1 MSARV
6 EAILKRDRWIVLGGL
21 ALVILLSWLYLLLG
35 AGMGM
40 SGIEMTR
47 LSSNEGMEMALGD
60 TVMQPATWSTG
71 YALVMFFMWWIMM
84 IAMMLPSATPMIL
97 LAAALNRKAN
107 LNRKPYGAVSYF
119 IAGYLFAWALFSL
132 IAAVVQW
139 GLTATGLLS
148 SLMQSTSTE
157 LAGSILIAAGFW
169 QFTPIKHACLR
180 HCRSPVKFL
189 VQHQR
194 RSNLGSLVMGLE
206 HGTYCVGCCWFL
218 MALLLVGGIMNLYWV
233 IGLAAYILIEKVVP
247 KGERI
252 SRLVGVVLAVWGVS
266 WLTGVY

>member
-6 EAILKRDRWIVLGGL
+6 TAILKRDRWIVLGGL

-40 SGIEMTR
+40 SGMEMTR
-47 LSSNEGMEMALGD
+47 LSSGEGMGMRD
-60 TVMQPATWSTG
+60 TVMQPAAWSIG

-97 LAAALNRKAN
+97 LAAALNRKADPD
-107 LNRKPYGAVSYF
+107 RQPYGASGYF
-119 IAGYLFAWALFSL
+119 AAGYLFAWALFSV
-132 IAAVVQW
+132 IAVAVQW

-148 SLMQSTSTE
+148 SWMQSTSTL
-157 LAGSILIAAGFW
+157 LAGSILIAAGLW

-189 VQHQR
+189 AQHR
-194 RSNLGSLVMGLE
+194 RRGNMGSLVMGLE

-218 MALLLVGGIMNLYWV
+218 MALLLVGGVMNLYWI
-233 IGLAAYILIEKVVP
+233 IGLAAYVLIEKVVP

-252 SRLVGVVLAVWGVS
+252 SQLVGVVLAVWGFT
-266 WLTGVY
+266 WLVGVT